1 MTTPEFEHQQSSRSE
16 MSHPRFR
23 SGAVAR
29 MAGMPVA
36 TLRIWEQ
43 RYQAVSPAVA
53 ASGHRLYSEADVERV
68 VLLRQLTLQGHT
80 IGLLSGMD
88 TTQLRSMLR
97 RLRGGEPAGGSHLP
111 RPPGPLRI
119 VVVGQTI
126 AHRLRR
132 LAEGQA
138 GGPALHLAG
147 VFDSL
152 ADAAQAGRGSDRPA
166 VDVLLWQAASL
177 QPGAGHELRLAKD
190 AWHAHYAAVV
200 YRYSSAASR
209 AELTSAGAALW
220 HEPADIAA
228 LGRWLGALGRAADQP
243 DEGVGRPSPVP
254 FDPATLINQPSS
266 RPRFSDTD
274 LLRFAELSSGIACEC
289 PSHLANLLLQ
299 ISGFEV
305 YSGDCSS
312 SNAADAQLH
321 AYLQRA
327 AAAARMLLETAL
339 ERVAV
344 AEGFPL
350 PASPA

>member
-1 MTTPEFEHQQSSRSE
+1 

-53 ASGHRLYSEADVERV
+53 ASGHRLYSEADVERA

-97 RLRGGEPAGGSHLP
+97 LLKAGEPAGGSHLP
-111 RPPGPLRI
+111 SPPGPLRI
-119 VVVGQTI
+119 VVVGQSM

-132 LAEGQA
+132 LVEGQTE
-138 GGPALHLAG
+138 GQTEGPALHLAG

-152 ADAAQAGRGSDRPA
+152 AEAAQAGRDSGRDSGRPG

-177 QPGAGHELRLAKD
+177 QPGASHELRLAKD
-190 AWHAHYAAVV
+190 AWHARSAAVV

-209 AELTSAGAALW
+209 AELTTAGAALW
-220 HEPADIAA
+220 LEPADTAA

-243 DEGVGRPSPVP
+243 YEGAGRPSPVP

-266 RPRFSDTD
+266 KPRFSDTD

-312 SNAADAQLH
+312 RNAADAQLH
-321 AYLQRA
+321 AYLQRV